1 MNKLYAAPMEGLTGY
16 LWRQVHAALFGPADK
31 YFTPFLSPNATRT
44 FQRKELD
51 EIDPAHNAGLYV
63 VPQLLTNRAEHFL
76 WAAGELY
83 ARGYREINFN
93 LGCPAGTVA
102 AKRKGSGLLAYPQE
116 LDRCLEEIFAG
127 LPRGMSVSVKTRI
140 GKNDPAEWPGLL
152 AIYRKYPLSEL
163 IVHPRIQKEFYKGVP
178 HRDAWAAVSGPWP
191 AVYNGDIF
199 TPEDAAVLCRD
210 YPGTD
215 AVMLGRGLMRDP
227 ALLRHLR
234 GGPAASAQELRTY
247 HDRLLEAYRQRLS
260 GDQPVMHRMWSCG
273 PTCPPDSPSRSRISS
288 VCARQRTSPNTGPPW
303 TPCSGS
309 SDIQHKRQ
317 HRKPGVSGAVFFTP
331 SWGCYTSPSASQTA
345 ASAGASSGPG
355 TAKTAAS
362 PGRCPPG

>member
-1 MNKLYAAPMEGLTGY
+1 MYK
-16 LWRQVHAALFGPADK
+16 RQ
-31 YFTPFLSPNATRT
+31 
-44 FQRKELD
+44 
-51 EIDPAHNAGLYV
+51 
-63 VPQLLTNRAEHFL
+63 EHFL

-227 ALLRHLR
+227 ALLRRLR

-260 GDQPVMHRMWSCG
+260 GDQPVMHRMWELW
-273 PTCPPDSPSRSRISS
+273 
-288 VCARQRTSPNTGPPW
+288 A
-303 TPCSGS
+303 
-309 SDIQHKRQ
+309 
-317 HRKPGVSGAVFFTP
+317 
-331 SWGCYTSPSASQTA
+331 YL
-345 ASAGASSGPG
+345 SAGFTQPEPYLKRMRK
-355 TAKTAAS
+355 AKNLSEYRSAVDALFREQRYTT
-362 PGRCPPG
+362 

>member
-116 LDRCLEEIFAG
+116 LDHCLEEIFAG

-140 GKNDPAEWPGLL
+140 GKNDPAEWPAGD
-152 AIYRKYPLSEL
+152 LSQVSPVGADRPPPNSE
-163 IVHPRIQKEFYKGVP
+163 GVLQGRP
-178 HRDAWAAVSGPWP
+178 P
-191 AVYNGDIF
+191 
-199 TPEDAAVLCRD
+199 
-210 YPGTD
+210 PGR
-215 AVMLGRGLMRDP
+215 LGRRIRPL
-227 ALLRHLR
+227 A
-234 GGPAASAQELRTY
+234 GG
-247 HDRLLEAYRQRLS
+247 
-260 GDQPVMHRMWSCG
+260 V
-273 PTCPPDSPSRSRISS
+273 
-288 VCARQRTSPNTGPPW
+288 
-303 TPCSGS
+303 
-309 SDIQHKRQ
+309 
-317 HRKPGVSGAVFFTP
+317 
-331 SWGCYTSPSASQTA
+331 
-345 ASAGASSGPG
+345 
-355 TAKTAAS
+355 
-362 PGRCPPG
+362 